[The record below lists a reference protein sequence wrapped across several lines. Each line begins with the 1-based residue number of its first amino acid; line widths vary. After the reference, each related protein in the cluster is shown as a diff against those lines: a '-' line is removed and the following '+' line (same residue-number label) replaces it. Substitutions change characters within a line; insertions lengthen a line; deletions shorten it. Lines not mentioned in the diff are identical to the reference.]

1 MLVKDIIKIR
11 YSNDGYLPDYPYHMI
26 SDKEVVTAFADNS
39 GAGFFK
45 DNYPCLVEEAEFMKA
60 YNQLFLSIMYYIC
73 SNFCIENSDVSV
85 PDWVYSYMLGSTI
98 SINSDDLDIHDLSVS
113 LGTDN
118 MADTFTSA
126 CSEACLKVS
135 QQWLGKYDTVI
146 DVPDIYVGK
155 LENLLNISIICTLGG
170 QSIYY
175 TEGDDP
181 QPIEVNTLY
190 DLLTKVNNN
199 KIYME
204 PPSMFGEAHVLK
216 ALRLQQT
223 AI

>member
-26 SDKEVVTAFADNS
+26 ADKEVVKAFADNN
-39 GAGFFK
+39 GAGFFQ
-45 DNYPCLVEEAEFMKA
+45 DSYPCLVEEAEFLA
-60 YNQLFLSIMYYIC
+60 SYNQLFLSIMFYIV
-73 SNFCIENSDVSV
+73 SEFSLENTDITM

-98 SINSDDLDIHDLSVS
+98 SINSDSLDIHDLSVS
-113 LGTDN
+113 LGTPN
-118 MADTFTSA
+118 MADEFTAA
-126 CSEACLKVS
+126 CSEACLNVS
-135 QQWLGKYDTVI
+135 KQWLGKYDSTI

-155 LENLLNISIICTLGG
+155 LETLLNISIVSTIDGE
-170 QSIYY
+170 SIYH
-175 TEGDDP
+175 TSGEEP

-190 DLLTKVNNN
+190 DLLTKINNN
-199 KIYME
+199 KVFIE

>member
-26 SDKEVVTAFADNS
+26 SDREVVSAFADNN
-39 GAGFFK
+39 GAGFFA
-45 DNYPCLVEEAEFMKA
+45 DSYPCLVQEADFLKA
-60 YNQLFLSIMYYIC
+60 YNQLFLSIMFYIV
-73 SNFCIENSDVSV
+73 SEFCLENTDITM

-98 SINSDDLDIHDLSVS
+98 SVNSDALDIHDLSVS
-113 LGTDN
+113 LGTSN
-118 MADTFTSA
+118 MSDEFTLA

-135 QQWLGKYDTVI
+135 EQWLGKYDSVI
-146 DVPDIYVGK
+146 DVPESIVGK

-170 QSIYY
+170 ESIYY
-175 TEGDDP
+175 TSGEEP

-199 KIYME
+199 KIYIE